1 MISMSASIG
10 HCINLICNNVEQFFD
25 LVSIVLH
32 IPFHGNYEIAVAL
45 TDFSKALASIS
56 SSFNKLIFN
65 MLFREMMELAVPNHP
80 VEAEKVLGETV
91 ASVLTIR

>member
-1 MISMSASIG
+1 MSASIG

-56 SSFNKLIFN
+56 SSFNK
-65 MLFREMMELAVPNHP
+65 MMELAVPNHP

>member
-32 IPFHGNYEIAVAL
+32 IPFHGNYEVAVAL

-56 SSFNKLIFN
+56 SSFNKLTFD

-80 VEAEKVLGETV
+80 VEAEKVLGEAIV
-91 ASVLTIR
+91 ALFISR